1 MAMLGRSQ
9 VEEIAVRWA
18 PAFTDVQLDAYTNLV
33 DQFCA
38 HTGLSPW
45 QVVTVGGWLCAN
57 ANVAGDAQS
66 PSSGLLGFMVAA
78 AAIRTVEQGFD

>member
-45 QVVTVGGWLCAN
+45 QVVTVGGWLCAH
-57 ANVAGDAQS
+57 ANVAGDVQS
-66 PSSGLLGFMVAA
+66 PVLRSMVAA